1 MQKSLI
7 YVTFM
12 ELYLTLGEPDVPGL
26 YLSHTNTHVAAVHR
40 EKESF
45 FITAPMRE
53 VWCPCLPG

>member
-1 MQKSLI
+1 LQKSLI

-53 VWCPCLPG
+53 V